1 MGYKKHLWKIMTGL
15 VVLGLI
21 AVGTAVV
28 FWPGEGTEDSSRK
41 SISDPDALLG
51 NRSFNMTD

>member
-1 MGYKKHLWKIMTGL
+1 MGYKKHLWKIMTGIVL
-15 VVLGLI
+15 LGLV

-28 FWPGEGTEDSSRK
+28 FWPGEGTGDSSRK